1 MDAWSTDNERRE
13 KREEKKYILNEII
26 RRESGSFN
34 GLHPHEVVVEDHSS
48 HWSRGEESPLG
59 SVYLRPRNPQVTSVV
74 DHSSPVVSDFSFS
87 TLIRKTLRHLK
98 SAHR

>member
-1 MDAWSTDNERRE
+1 MRGPQITRGE
-13 KREEKKYILNEII
+13 KRGRRKKYILNEII

-34 GLHPHEVVVEDHSS
+34 GLHPHEVVEDHSS

-59 SVYLRPRNPQVTSVV
+59 SVYLRPGNSQVTSVV